1 MVLKEAICDFPLCQ
15 MYSNKK
21 MSCDA
26 VVVLCLLGCV
36 CVCHLCLL
44 LWRPFCISACESA
57 VFPEGPLS
65 VTDLHPV
72 QNSTA

>member
-15 MYSNKK
+15 MHSNKK

-36 CVCHLCLL
+36 CVCV
-44 LWRPFCISACESA
+44 SS
-57 VFPEGPLS
+57 LS
-65 VTDLHPV
+65 VAMAAFLY
-72 QNSTA
+72 QRM